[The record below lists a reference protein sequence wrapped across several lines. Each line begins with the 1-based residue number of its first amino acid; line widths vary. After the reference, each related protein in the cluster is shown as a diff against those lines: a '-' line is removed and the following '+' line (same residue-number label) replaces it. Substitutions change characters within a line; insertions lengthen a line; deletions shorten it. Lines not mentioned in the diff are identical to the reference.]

1 VTACHKD
8 KTERN
13 ASRAAEAVNDKAKD
27 VKDEA
32 KDVRESAQND
42 RNDLA
47 DKIQDNRNDLKKD
60 LKDVANNMADRAK
73 KTGTKA
79 KDNVDDVNGEMKDVT
94 KEVASLDEAQN
105 EFAYQRNIRIETL
118 RAVHGI
124 DAGQANFINVLN
136 TNAGF
141 DDASRANIS
150 AKLNV
155 FTQRLDSAATLIQG
169 LEGVDAA
176 AWVDR
181 EKAAADAMN
190 RMEDA
195 RVDAWD
201 AVKDGKR
208 IDTRTSM
215 R

>member
-1 VTACHKD
+1 VSACNSS

-13 ASRAAEAVNDKAKD
+13 AKRAAEAVNDKIKD
-27 VKDEA
+27 VHDES
-32 KDVRESAQND
+32 KDVRDTATDD

-60 LKDVANNMADRAK
+60 LKQVAENVSDRAD
-73 KTGTKA
+73 KTADKA
-79 KDNVDDVNGEMKDVT
+79 KDNVDDVSKEMKDVT

-105 EFAYQRNIRIETL
+105 EFIFQRNIRVQTL
-118 RAVHGI
+118 RAVHQV
-124 DAGQANFINVLN
+124 DASQAAFINVLG

-141 DDASRANIS
+141 DDASRAKIS
-150 AKLNV
+150 EKLGV
-155 FTQRLDSAATLIQG
+155 FTQRLDSAGTLIQD
-169 LEGVDAA
+169 LESVDAA
-176 AWVDR
+176 SWVDR
-181 EKAAADAMN
+181 DKAAADAMN

-195 RVDAWD
+195 RSDAWD
-201 AVKDGKR
+201 AVKDGTR